1 MVKKLRVRTL
11 MAIQDDNVRET
22 MLKSSLKYF
31 WDVFWLLWNNCSSKN
46 SFLVVCKI
54 LRLFDNI
61 WTSDDKYSLL
71 GKVNL

>member
-31 WDVFWLLWNNCSSKN
+31 
-46 SFLVVCKI
+46 
-54 LRLFDNI
+54 
-61 WTSDDKYSLL
+61 
-71 GKVNL
+71 

>member
-11 MAIQDDNVRET
+11 MAIQHGKVRET
-22 MLKSSLKYF
+22 MLKSSLKYL
-31 WDVFWLLWNNCSSKN
+31 WDFIWLLWNNVSSKN
-46 SFLVVCKI
+46 SVLVVCKI

-71 GKVNL
+71 GKVSL